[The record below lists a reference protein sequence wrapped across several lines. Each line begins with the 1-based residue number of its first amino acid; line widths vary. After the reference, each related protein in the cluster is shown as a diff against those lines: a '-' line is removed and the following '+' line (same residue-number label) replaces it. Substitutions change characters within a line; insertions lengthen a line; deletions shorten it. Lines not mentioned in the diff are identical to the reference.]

1 MTDSKPQLFTSKQ
14 LRVLIFPLIAECF
27 LSCSLGTADTMMI
40 SSIGEA
46 AMSGVAL
53 VDMLNVLIINF
64 FGGLATGGAVIAAQF
79 IGKKTADARPTA
91 QPR

>member
-27 LSCSLGTADTMMI
+27 LSCSLGIADTMMI